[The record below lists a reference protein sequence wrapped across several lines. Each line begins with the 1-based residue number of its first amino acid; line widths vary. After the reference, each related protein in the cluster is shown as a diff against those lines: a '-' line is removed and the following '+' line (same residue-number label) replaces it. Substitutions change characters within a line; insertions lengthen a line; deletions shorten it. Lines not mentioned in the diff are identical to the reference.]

1 MQEGYFHKRGKRGLV
16 RIGRVRLLT
25 LFILALFLSYSTPM
39 EAQAPP
45 PVAVIPV
52 TTPKGEKVWVE
63 VATTPQE
70 RARGLMF
77 RDHLPQN
84 MGMLFIFPAPE
95 HWTIWM
101 KNTKISLDIL
111 WLDHKKTIVHIE
123 PQVPSCDLPGTGC
136 PQYQPTLFPLS
147 GVDTWREEKYRCFL
161 APPRAIVLARRGASV
176 GRRGRILTPK
186 QTAE

>member
-1 MQEGYFHKRGKRGLV
+1 V
-16 RIGRVRLLT
+16 RIGRVGRLT
-25 LFILALFLSYSTPM
+25 LLILALFLSYSIPM
-39 EAQAPP
+39 QAQVPP
-45 PVAVIPV
+45 PVAIIPV
-52 TTPKGEKVWVE
+52 TTPEGKKVWVE
-63 VATTPQE
+63 IANTPQE

-77 RDHLPQN
+77 RDHLPQD

-136 PQYQPTLFPLS
+136 PQYQPNNKASYVLELAAGRASTLNL
-147 GVDTWREEKYRCFL
+147 EKGDQL
-161 APPRAIVLARRGASV
+161 DIPIGP
-176 GRRGRILTPK
+176 
-186 QTAE
+186 